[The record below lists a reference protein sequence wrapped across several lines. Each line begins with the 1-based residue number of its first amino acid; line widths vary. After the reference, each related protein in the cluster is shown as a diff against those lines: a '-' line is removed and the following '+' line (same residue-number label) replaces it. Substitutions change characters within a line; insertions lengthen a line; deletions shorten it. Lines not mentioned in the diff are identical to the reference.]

1 MGFWDLISYGLT
13 VQLIITVSTHVRRII
28 KFNSLFTVLL
38 CYCLSTFFHLVHV
51 SLMSYLGQHDEHYY
65 DSSSSSSS
73 GRDQAELVFPL
84 SPLSISLLAF
94 TFLLLIYV
102 VEAITW
108 CQTSFVPLL
117 RSIKYFYHKLNRQKR
132 KVEASIDVQPPGIDL
147 RGKILKNQ

>member
-51 SLMSYLGQHDEHYY
+51 SLMSYLGQHEHY
-65 DSSSSSSS
+65 DSSSSLS

-94 TFLLLIYV
+94 TFLMLIYV

-117 RSIKYFYHKLNRQKR
+117 RSIKYFYHKLNKQKR